1 MNDSIFQ
8 NISMLD
14 SLKINSLVSMGD
26 AINAMEQ
33 AFISFSNGSSK
44 VPQRLITGIDNLD
57 LFLKP
62 AYSEKLGKVAVKII
76 TQKQGGDL
84 NGIPAILGVVLLLD
98 LHTGAVLSMMDGTY
112 ITSLRT
118 GAAGGIATKL
128 LSRNDASTV
137 AIFGCGAQGKTL
149 LEATC
154 AVRPIEHALLYDLN
168 SDLAEKVKLE
178 MEQKLNISIRVEKN
192 LDHLKQADVICT
204 ATNAKN
210 ALFSLNDIS
219 AGVHINAIGSYKPHM
234 QEIDP
239 LIIKNGKLYVDSREA
254 VLKESGDLIK
264 PIGEKIFTDKVI
276 EAEIGELVKK
286 PGRANENEITI
297 FKSVG
302 LGVQDLFMANAIFD
316 SSSKL

>member
-14 SLKINSLVSMGD
+14 SNTINNLVSMID

-33 AFISFSNGSSK
+33 AFISFSDGSSK
-44 VPQRLITGIDNLD
+44 VPQRYITGIDNLD

-62 AYSEKLGKVAVKII
+62 AYNKNLGKVAVKII
-76 TQKQGGDL
+76 TQKRDGDL
-84 NGIPAILGVVLLLD
+84 NGIPAILGIVLLLD
-98 LHTGAVLSMMDGTY
+98 IKSGAVLSMMDGSY

-128 LSRNDASTV
+128 LSREDASTL

-154 AVRPIEHALLYDLN
+154 AVRPIEHVLLYDLN
-168 SDLAEKVKLE
+168 ADIAKKFSLE
-178 MEQKLNISIRVEKN
+178 MGGKLDVSIHIEKD
-192 LDHLKQADVICT
+192 LSKLKQADIICT
-204 ATNAKN
+204 ATTAKDP
-210 ALFSLNDIS
+210 LFSLNDIS
-219 AGVHINAIGSYKPHM
+219 AGVHINAIGSYKPDM

-239 LIIKNGKLYVDSREA
+239 TIINNGKLYVDSREA
-254 VLKESGDLIK
+254 VIEESGDLIK
-264 PIGEKIFTDKVI
+264 PISKGIFSEEII
-276 EAEIGELVKK
+276 EAEIGELNKRT
-286 PGRANENEITI
+286 GRTNENEITI

-302 LGVQDLFMANAIFD
+302 LGVQDLFIANAIYNRY
-316 SSSKL
+316 SKL